1 MQKTFVF
8 SGQLTAEQPLATC
21 SKDLL
26 DREGQKNQTI
36 PVPSTTTSK
45 GRRLMFPSTGL
56 RGTLRRTARDA
67 IRSAVARLTGDEKP
81 FSLEQHYFLTL
92 GGIKGEGEQD
102 RSSVA
107 HEAEWRE
114 KNPLLSVFGAGDA
127 GFLGFVQGRLNVGNA
142 ICVEASEPT
151 IFSGARTD
159 DLYRDKTQI
168 AYLSDA
174 DVENLVRQARGGK
187 DRSSIQAE
195 IKKVDQARKA
205 ARRTGSAEEVATLSA
220 RLESLQS
227 DLDAVKESSGTT
239 DVSIGMPLAGWQAIP
254 QGSVM
259 DHAFHLIRS
268 TQIELGL
275 VLQAL
280 NRFALNPFIGA
291 HFANGCGLVSG
302 SWEVFEATLDGKRS
316 LGRITLTPFEPL
328 NIDGAELAD
337 AAKAFDTFMDG
348 RTWDFQIPVVK

>member
-1 MQKTFVF
+1 MQKTFVV
-8 SGQLTAEQPLATC
+8 SGKLIAEQPLATC

-26 DREGQKNQTI
+26 DREGQKNQPV
-36 PVPSTTTSK
+36 PVPSTTTAK

-56 RGTLRRTARDA
+56 RGTLRRAARDV
-67 IRSAVARLTGDEKP
+67 IRSAVSRITGDEKP

-92 GGIKGEGEQD
+92 GGIKGAGEQE

-107 HEAEWRE
+107 HEADWRE

-127 GFLGFVQGRLNVGNA
+127 GFLGFVQGRINVSNA

-159 DLYRDKTQI
+159 DLYRDKSQI

-174 DVENLVRQARGGK
+174 DVDNLIRQARGGK

-195 IKKVDQARKA
+195 INKVDAARKT
-205 ARRTGSAEEVATLSA
+205 ARRTGATEELAALSA
-220 RLESLQS
+220 RLETLQA

-259 DHAFHLIRS
+259 DHSFHLIRS

-275 VLQAL
+275 VLQSL
-280 NRFALNPFIGA
+280 NQFALHPFVGA

-302 SWEVFEATLDGKRS
+302 GWEVFEATLTGKRS

-328 NIDGAELAD
+328 AIDGQELVD
-337 AAKAFDTFMDG
+337 AFKAFDAFMDAKS
-348 RTWDFQIPVVK
+348 WDFQIPAVK